1 MFTSYSS
8 MSFNMDGN
16 NEEPSIFEYN
26 ISNTDGKGEIYVNYN
41 GDIINEEYHNEEEFE
56 HRLQEIENIYL
67 QRQQQVNELDDEL
80 DVLDLNKKMAEQ
92 ELQLDDII
100 NDLSNQGKM
109 TEEVGNRLLIEDG
122 NLNLDLSEEI
132 NQEAN
137 DITDEI
143 EELEDLKQQKI
154 DEIKQL
160 LN

>member
-109 TEEVGNRLLIEDG
+109 TEEVENRLLIEDG

-137 DITDEI
+137 DIIDES